1 MAAWEGGWK
10 MGDGDSGRI
19 DCVRGGARDRA
30 VGAGRRARG
39 EPKLWGEGI
48 TRAG

>member
-1 MAAWEGGWK
+1 
-10 MGDGDSGRI
+10 MGDGDGGRI
-19 DCVRGGARDRA
+19 DCVRGRARDWA

-39 EPKLWGEGI
+39 EPKLRGEGI